1 MFATKLT
8 DITHWPASY
17 HLLMSSC
24 HHSFLSCCPFVILSV
39 WQLVNL
45 LACGLFSLQI
55 LKLASLLPYII
66 PLSKLFFLFSHS
78 FPIWWNMFLSQLKI
92 DRPIGTEADLGSAQI
107 NCFWLV
113 KSSSCTFLLCVFS
126 TVKVLCTSPG
136 YPDTIP
142 SFSDIRG
149 WFLLCYTG

>member
-55 LKLASLLPYII
+55 LKLTSFRSQIC
-66 PLSKLFFLFSHS
+66 FLFSHS
-78 FPIWWNMFLSQLKI
+78 FPISWNMFLSQLKI
-92 DRPIGTEADLGSAQI
+92 DRPIGTEADLGSARI
-107 NCFWLV
+107 NCFRLV
-113 KSSSCTFLLCVFS
+113 KSSSFTFLLCVFS
-126 TVKVLCTSPG
+126 TVSVTVLYTSPG

-149 WFLLCYTG
+149 WFLLYYTG